1 MIPERIEG
9 AFKNLMIIVD
19 AAKLTKAER
28 FQLETDLEV
37 LQKEIVDKYTSYKE
51 EVKEEPTEAINN

>member
-9 AFKNLMIIVD
+9 AFKNLLLIVD
-19 AAKLTKAER
+19 GAKLTKAER

-37 LQKEIVDKYTSYKE
+37 LYKEIVDKYTSYKD
-51 EVKEEPTEAINN
+51 EVKQEPTEALNN